1 MGVPAESRTPGS
13 AHRAQ
18 RRAHR
23 NRAMHRG
30 VGARR
35 RRDDRP
41 RRLSRAVP
49 SAPDAVRTVRDARG
63 RPRIAAAAH
72 GAVHPRAAA
81 TRRGAQA
88 HQQMPARPV
97 PRPARRPSVPAGAQP
112 GSTIARRRLVGDRKG
127 LGRHPRRPSAGM
139 ITRDLEA
146 FAAVAAAL
154 PADAPA
160 CARAVFMVAP
170 DGFRLAEQ
178 SASDNRYMAMGE
190 AVDEAQA
197 VAEHRALQDAVRQ
210 VLPVTVFPGD
220 AATPDAV
227 FPNNVFATAPGRYL
241 VGHMRHA
248 VRRREAERADIRAY
262 FKQTLERREID
273 LSLQP
278 GVCELTGS
286 LVIDRARGIGFCG
299 LSERCDETGAR
310 AMHEAFGLNATLLFD
325 LADGEYHTNVVLSVL
340 AARAVAIAASGF
352 ADDRVPAA
360 IAALFGGQRAH
371 DSLDDGQRAQLAAWG
386 FGLHAVPL
394 PMLEKAG
401 GSLRCCVG
409 EVY

>member
-1 MGVPAESRTPGS
+1 
-13 AHRAQ
+13 
-18 RRAHR
+18 
-23 NRAMHRG
+23 
-30 VGARR
+30 
-35 RRDDRP
+35 
-41 RRLSRAVP
+41 
-49 SAPDAVRTVRDARG
+49 
-63 RPRIAAAAH
+63 
-72 GAVHPRAAA
+72 
-81 TRRGAQA
+81 
-88 HQQMPARPV
+88 
-97 PRPARRPSVPAGAQP
+97 
-112 GSTIARRRLVGDRKG
+112 
-127 LGRHPRRPSAGM
+127 M

-197 VAEHRALQDAVRQ
+197 VAEHRVLQDAVRQ

-227 FPNNVFATAPGRYL
+227 FPNNVFATAPGRYI
-241 VGHMRHA
+241 VGHMRHP
-248 VRRREAERADIRAY
+248 VRRREAGRADIRAH

-278 GVCELTGS
+278 GICELTGS

-340 AARAVAIAASGF
+340 ASRAVAIAVSGF
-352 ADDRVPAA
+352 ADARVPAA
-360 IAALFGGQRAH
+360 IAALYGGRALWLSPGQKADYAGNCIALADDALFLSQRAH

>member
-1 MGVPAESRTPGS
+1 
-13 AHRAQ
+13 
-18 RRAHR
+18 
-23 NRAMHRG
+23 
-30 VGARR
+30 
-35 RRDDRP
+35 
-41 RRLSRAVP
+41 
-49 SAPDAVRTVRDARG
+49 
-63 RPRIAAAAH
+63 
-72 GAVHPRAAA
+72 
-81 TRRGAQA
+81 
-88 HQQMPARPV
+88 
-97 PRPARRPSVPAGAQP
+97 
-112 GSTIARRRLVGDRKG
+112 
-127 LGRHPRRPSAGM
+127 
-139 ITRDLEA
+139 
-146 FAAVAAAL
+146 
-154 PADAPA
+154 
-160 CARAVFMVAP
+160 MVAP
-170 DGFRLAEQ
+170 DGFRMAEQ

-190 AVDEAQA
+190 AVDEGQA
-197 VAEHRALQDAVRQ
+197 VAEHRVLQDAVRQ

-227 FPNNVFATAPGRYL
+227 FPNNVFATAPGRYI
-241 VGHMRHA
+241 VGHMRHP
-248 VRRREAERADIRAY
+248 VRRREAGRADIRAH

-278 GVCELTGS
+278 GICELTGS

-352 ADDRVPAA
+352 ADARVPAA
-360 IAALFGGQRAH
+360 IAALYGGRALWLSPGQKADYAGNCIALADDALFLSQRAH

>member
-1 MGVPAESRTPGS
+1 
-13 AHRAQ
+13 
-18 RRAHR
+18 
-23 NRAMHRG
+23 
-30 VGARR
+30 
-35 RRDDRP
+35 
-41 RRLSRAVP
+41 
-49 SAPDAVRTVRDARG
+49 
-63 RPRIAAAAH
+63 
-72 GAVHPRAAA
+72 
-81 TRRGAQA
+81 
-88 HQQMPARPV
+88 
-97 PRPARRPSVPAGAQP
+97 
-112 GSTIARRRLVGDRKG
+112 
-127 LGRHPRRPSAGM
+127 M

-227 FPNNVFATAPGRYL
+227 FPNNVFATAPGR
-241 VGHMRHA
+241 VIIGHMRHA
-248 VRRREAERADIRAY
+248 VRRREAGRADIRAH

-278 GVCELTGS
+278 GICELTGS

-352 ADDRVPAA
+352 ADARVPAA
-360 IAALFGGQRAH
+360 IAALYGGRALWLSPGQKADYAGNCIALADDALFLSQRAH

-386 FGLHAVPL
+386 FGLYAVPL
-394 PMLEKAG
+394 PMLEMAG